1 MSKLQWL
8 FFDIGSTL
16 VDESKAYEHRI
27 KDTIADSNITY
38 EHFYETMLNF
48 WRQGKKGDTE
58 VARLFNLKLGKWH
71 SEDEFLYPETHN
83 CLEKLSQKYKI
94 GIIANQVLGTK
105 DRLAKMGI
113 LKYIDLIVASAE
125 VGVSKPDLEI
135 FKIAFDRAMC
145 KPEQAVMIGD
155 RLDNDIAPAKQLGM
169 KTVWIRQGFGGLAIP
184 DTDNSPD
191 CAVDNLY
198 EVCELFGE

>member
-27 KDTIADSNITY
+27 KDTIEGSDITY

-48 WRQGKKGDTE
+48 WRQGKKGDMET
-58 VARLFNLKLGKWH
+58 ARLFNLKLGKWH

-94 GIIANQVLGTK
+94 GIIANQVLGTEG
-105 DRLAKMGI
+105 RLAEMDI

-125 VGVSKPDLEI
+125 AGVSKPDLEI
-135 FKIAFDRAMC
+135 FKIALDRAMC
-145 KPEQAVMIGD
+145 KPEHAVMIGD

-184 DTDNSPD
+184 DTDNSSD
-191 CAVDNLY
+191 WAVDNLD
-198 EVCELFGE
+198 EVDLLFGD

>member
-27 KDTIADSNITY
+27 KDTIADRDITY

-48 WRQGKKGDTE
+48 WRQGKKGDTDA
-58 VARLFNLKLGKWH
+58 ARLFNLKLGKWH

-83 CLEKLSQKYKI
+83 CLKQLSQKYKI
-94 GIIANQVLGTK
+94 GIIANQVPGAEG
-105 DRLAKMGI
+105 RLAKMGI

-125 VGVSKPDLEI
+125 AGVSKPDLEI
-135 FKIAFDRAMC
+135 FKIALDRAMC

-155 RLDNDIAPAKQLGM
+155 RLDNDIAPAKYLGM
-169 KTVWIRQGFGGLAIP
+169 KTVWIKQGFGGLAMP

-191 CAVDNLY
+191 WAVDNLD
-198 EVCELFGE
+198 EVDLLFGD

>member
-1 MSKLQWL
+1 MGELQWL

-135 FKIAFDRAMC
+135 FKIASDRAMC

>member
-1 MSKLQWL
+1 MNILQWL

-16 VDESKAYEHRI
+16 VDESKAYEHKI
-27 KDTIADSNITY
+27 KDTIAGSDITY
-38 EHFYETMLNF
+38 ENFYETMLDF
-48 WRQGKKGDTE
+48 WKQGKKGDTE
-58 VARLFNLKLGKWH
+58 AARLFNLKLGKWH

-125 VGVSKPDLEI
+125 
-135 FKIAFDRAMC
+135 A
-145 KPEQAVMIGD
+145 GD

>member
-1 MSKLQWL
+1 MNILQWL

-38 EHFYETMLNF
+38 ERFYETMLNF
-48 WRQGKKGDTE
+48 WRQGQKGDMET
-58 VARLFNLKLGKWH
+58 ARLFNLKLGKWH

-94 GIIANQVLGTK
+94 GIIANQVLGTEG
-105 DRLAKMGI
+105 RLAQMGI

-125 VGVSKPDLEI
+125 AGVSKPDLEI
-135 FKIAFDRAMC
+135 FKIALDRAMC

-155 RLDNDIAPAKQLGM
+155 RLDNDISPAKQLGM
-169 KTVWIRQGFGGLAIP
+169 KTVWIRQGFGGFAIP

-191 CAVDNLY
+191 WAVDNLD
-198 EVCELFGE
+198 EVDLLFGD